1 MDESTTGEPLGRND
15 SRNDA
20 GAPIGVQGPREK
32 PGPIGGNA
40 PPQPS
45 PTNPAAAATQ
55 ELNLVGSFPKPASWT
70 AKKELDQIHA
80 DKWFPSTL
88 DFLAVAGKGSIA
100 VADTW
105 DFCLQIVK
113 APKKIGR
120 LNFFSHGT
128 GSLIALQGE
137 ILDDGSNV
145 KLATIPDAGWT
156 QVLFPKAILDP
167 FAQKWGD
174 IGQNSGTV
182 SLTVN
187 GTSFTLDDV
196 RKKFAADATI
206 WLYLCHEALPR
217 GRQHVPGD
225 SQGIHQRNRILRP
238 LRFPDQPE
246 AQGHGPHH
254 GQSDRFLRQWRRR
267 LQETGHQH
275 ERSHRAASKTL
286 APRLGSV
293 THSNSL
299 PNSEM

>member
-45 PTNPAAAATQ
+45 PANPTAATTQ

-88 DFLAVAGKGSIA
+88 DFLAVAGKGGVA

-113 APKKIGR
+113 APKKISR

-128 GSLIALQGE
+128 GSVIALQGE
-137 ILDDGSNV
+137 IADDGSNV

-156 QVLFPKAILDP
+156 QVIATTKAILDP
-167 FAQKWGD
+167 FARTWGD
-174 IGQNSGTV
+174 IGQSSGSV

-196 RKKFAADATI
+196 RKKFASDATI
-206 WLYLCHEALPR
+206 WLYLCHGASDPLLFQEVANTFQVTAKGFTKEIVYCAPSDFPASRKHKVAVLTTAKAINSC
-217 GRQHVPGD
+217 VNGD
-225 SQGIHQRNRILRP
+225 VDFKKLDANTNVRTAQPQRP
-238 LRFPDQPE
+238 
-246 AQGHGPHH
+246 
-254 GQSDRFLRQWRRR
+254 
-267 LQETGHQH
+267 
-275 ERSHRAASKTL
+275 
-286 APRLGSV
+286 
-293 THSNSL
+293 
-299 PNSEM
+299 

>member
-1 MDESTTGEPLGRND
+1 MDESTTGEPLGRSD

-45 PTNPAAAATQ
+45 PTNPTAAATQ

-88 DFLAVAGKGSIA
+88 DFLAVAGKGSVA
-100 VADTW
+100 VANTW

-113 APKKIGR
+113 APKKISR

-128 GSLIALQGE
+128 TNVIALQGE
-137 ILDDGSNV
+137 IADDGSNV
-145 KLATIPDAGWT
+145 MLATIPDAGWT

-174 IGQNSGTV
+174 IGQNSGSV

-206 WLYLCHEALPR
+206 WLYLCHGA
-217 GRQHVPGD
+217 
-225 SQGIHQRNRILRP
+225 
-238 LRFPDQPE
+238 
-246 AQGHGPHH
+246 
-254 GQSDRFLRQWRRR
+254 SD
-267 LQETGHQH
+267 
-275 ERSHRAASKTL
+275 
-286 APRLGSV
+286 PRLFQEVANTFQV
-293 THSNSL
+293 TAKGFTKEIVYCAPTDFPTSRRHKVAVLTTAKAIDSCVNGDVDFKKL
-299 PNSEM
+299 DTNTNVRTAQPQRP

>member
-15 SRNDA
+15 ARNDA

-32 PGPIGGNA
+32 PGRSAGVA

-45 PTNPAAAATQ
+45 PTNPTAAATQ
-55 ELNLVGSFPKPASWT
+55 ELNLVGNFPKPASWT

-88 DFLAVAGKGSIA
+88 DFLAVAGKGSVA
-100 VADTW
+100 VANTW
-105 DFCLQIVK
+105 DFCLKIVK
-113 APKKIGR
+113 APKKISR

-145 KLATIPDAGWT
+145 MLATNPDTGWT

-167 FAQKWGD
+167 FAKKWGD
-174 IGQNSGTV
+174 IGQNSGSV

-206 WLYLCHEALPR
+206 WLYLCH
-217 GRQHVPGD
+217 G
-225 SQGIHQRNRILRP
+225 
-238 LRFPDQPE
+238 
-246 AQGHGPHH
+246 
-254 GQSDRFLRQWRRR
+254 
-267 LQETGHQH
+267 
-275 ERSHRAASKTL
+275 AAD
-286 APRLGSV
+286 PRLFQEVANTFQVTAKGFTMKSYIAPPPISRRAGSTRSPSSPQPKPIDSCV
-293 THSNSL
+293 NGDADFKKLDTNTNVRTAQ
-299 PNSEM
+299 PQRP